1 MPNNHPEDNDTHP
14 EHGRD
19 HGREHEHEHEEDEAT
34 EPAAAG
40 TAPQLSPDKLA
51 ADAASRR
58 KDLPL
63 LQRIAKHFSKDRDTY
78 RELVINS
85 ETLEKRVALLR
96 NGILERFEL
105 EHRSE
110 NRMVGAI
117 FKGRVQN
124 LEAGLKAA
132 FVDIGQPK
140 NAFLHYWDMLPAAND
155 SQVEFIRDNESAEQK
170 QRKARHQ
177 AKDIPQLFP
186 VGSEIVIQVVKDQ
199 MGTKG
204 PRSTTN
210 IAIPGRFLVLM
221 PFSGACGVSRK
232 IEDPRERDRLKD
244 ILRNLTI
251 PEGMG
256 VIIRTAGEGKQPR
269 WFVRDLHMLLRK
281 WQAIVEKINEPGNRP
296 VLLHR
301 EPGLI
306 ERTVRD
312 FLTEEIDRILVD
324 NPAEFD
330 AVREAVAEI
339 SPRSRARVALYED
352 PIPVFE
358 RYNIE
363 RQIEQLLSR
372 RVPLPSGGEIV
383 IDETEALTSIDVN
396 TGGHRGKD
404 GAKDYILAANLEA
417 VTEAA
422 RQIRLRNLGGLIM
435 IDTIDMKNPKDRKRV
450 FDKMREEMESDRAKH
465 QILPISQLGVLQMTR
480 QRHSESA
487 TTTLY
492 TRCPYCAGTGKVKN
506 ARTVSVEIQRR
517 LLSVIRKQRELVGA
531 EREIE
536 LNIVLHPLG
545 LDRIV
550 SEDRDFFRDLMKSCK
565 VRLGTKADPS
575 YHVENFKI
583 LDGAG
588 KELR

>member
-1 MPNNHPEDNDTHP
+1 MPDNHPEDHDHDN
-14 EHGRD
+14 D
-19 HGREHEHEHEEDEAT
+19 HGHDDIP
-34 EPAAAG
+34 EPVSG
-40 TAPQLSPDKLA
+40 APVPQVSPEKLA
-51 ADAASRR
+51 AEAAVRR

-96 NGILERFEL
+96 NGVLERFEL
-105 EHRSE
+105 EHRNE

-124 LEAGLKAA
+124 LEGGLKAA

-170 QRKARHQ
+170 RRKARHQ
-177 AKDIPQLFP
+177 AKDIPELFP

-210 IAIPGRFLVLM
+210 IALPGRFLVLM

-256 VIIRTAGEGKQPR
+256 VIIRTAGEGKQAR
-269 WFVRDLHMLLRK
+269 WFVRDLHMLLRR

-324 NPAEFD
+324 NPAEFE

-339 SPRSRARVALYED
+339 SPRSRGRVALYED

-396 TGGHRGKD
+396 TGGHRGGKD
-404 GAKDYILAANLEA
+404 SGKDYIVAANLEA

-435 IDTIDMKNPKDRKRV
+435 IDTIDMKNPKDRKKV
-450 FDKMREEMESDRAKH
+450 FDKLREEMESDRAKH

-531 EREIE
+531 ERELE
-536 LNIVLHPLG
+536 LNIVLHPLN

-550 SEDRDFFRDLMKSCK
+550 TEDRDFFRDLMKSCK